1 MDKLRIRTFIL
12 FLFGGLLLS
21 ISRLALAVIATLPT
35 SQNFS
40 EWLSNSKTLLI
51 IADEILAFAIILL
64 GTAIILIIQQN
75 FQRTPIRSAI
85 FGISFLAAI
94 FGWISVTL
102 DLGRIVYPVNGLNV
116 ITTQLPIYLSQIYGA
131 LHFSDLALGVGTITL
146 ASMSM
151 NEHRKIFLSGI
162 IIGFLQVVGTYYGL
176 PVIKSLIILSNL
188 SWLAWTIIY
197 SLIQIKKIRI
207 PVSDDY

>member
-21 ISRLALAVIATLPT
+21 ISRLALAGTATLPT
-35 SQNFS
+35 SQHFS

-94 FGWISVTL
+94 FGWINVTL

-116 ITTQLPIYLSQIYGA
+116 ITDQLPIYLGQIYGA
-131 LHFSDLALGVGTITL
+131 LHFSDLALGVGTIAL
-146 ASMSM
+146 ASISM
-151 NEHRKIFLSGI
+151 NEHRKIFLGGI

-176 PVIKSLIILSNL
+176 PVIKILVILSNL
-188 SWLAWTIIY
+188 SWLAWIMIY
-197 SLIQIKKIRI
+197 SFVQIKKIRLR
-207 PVSDDY
+207 VSDDY